1 MQKDD
6 TIPAGEPDPTP
17 EPPVVES
24 VNPEPESKARTIDLV
39 FDPEPVKAAV
49 ESAFVVNAP
58 AKIPDK
64 ISAKTPDKEPEKI
77 PDTPAVASKT
87 PVQAPAPRRIWLCA
101 DDYGISP
108 GVNDAIRD
116 LILRSRIN
124 ATSVMVVAPSFTR
137 SEAMPLT
144 ILTAGSQRIAIGLHL
159 TLTAP
164 FKPLSSD
171 YGPLR
176 DGAFLPL
183 KDTLRAAIFRQLK
196 PQTIAVEV
204 GAQIKAFAAAFG
216 RLPDFIDGHQH
227 VHIFPQVR
235 EAVIAAAG
243 HAAPD
248 AWLRHCGST
257 LSFAKLFSDRKGLLI
272 DHLSGALQRRANK
285 FGLKTNPAFAG
296 TYDFKTTSDYAAL
309 FPGFLSGLP
318 DGSVV
323 MCHPGHVD
331 DELKRLDTLT
341 DLREQ
346 EYAFLAGDAFPGV
359 LARAGVTLS

>member
-1 MQKDD
+1 MQKEEA
-6 TIPAGEPDPTP
+6 TTTEAAAKAEPGSTK
-17 EPPVVES
+17 
-24 VNPEPESKARTIDLV
+24 PESELKTATAEFV
-39 FDPEPVKAAV
+39 FDPAPVKAAIDEFAV
-49 ESAFVVNAP
+49 KSP
-58 AKIPDK
+58 AKAAIE
-64 ISAKTPDKEPEKI
+64 SGA
-77 PDTPAVASKT
+77 AVKT
-87 PVQAPAPRRIWLCA
+87 PVTRRIWLCA

-108 GVNDAIRD
+108 SVNDAIRE

-124 ATSVMVVAPSFTR
+124 ATSVMTVAPSFTHA
-137 SEAMPLT
+137 EAVPLT
-144 ILTAGSQRIAIGLHL
+144 ILSAGSQRIAIGLHV

-164 FKPLSSD
+164 FRPLSSG
-171 YGPLR
+171 YGPLQ
-176 DGAFLPL
+176 DGTFLPL
-183 KDTLRAAIFRQLK
+183 KATLRAAMLRRLK
-196 PQTIAVEV
+196 PQKIAVEI

-216 RLPDFIDGHQH
+216 RPPDFIDGHQH

-235 EAVIAAAG
+235 EAVIVAVR

-272 DHLSGALQRRANK
+272 DHLSGALQKRAGK

-296 TYDFKTTSDYAAL
+296 TYSFKDSADYPAL
-309 FPGFLSGLP
+309 FPGFLTDLP

-341 DLREQ
+341 TLREK
-346 EYAFLAGDAFPGV
+346 EYEFFAGDAFPGV
-359 LARAGVTLS
+359 LERHGVTLS